1 MDLLYQCSTSIPACR
16 PGQQTILR
24 GWERRDGGSGSL
36 KGSEEGRREGREEG
50 HGWFLSMLD
59 PTDRLDLR
67 GLSVAAVLPVV
78 PVLASMAVTLHNVL
92 VTTVTRI
99 LVAYPAR

>member
-1 MDLLYQCSTSIPACR
+1 
-16 PGQQTILR
+16 
-24 GWERRDGGSGSL
+24 
-36 KGSEEGRREGREEG
+36 
-50 HGWFLSMLD
+50 MLD

-78 PVLASMAVTLHNVL
+78 PVLASVAVALHNVL

-99 LVAYPAR
+99 LVAYPAREIGTERRHVTMEAKWSV